1 MSLKRIMIVTVATLV
16 VAIAAA
22 FGFLR
27 FQPQPVKAFN
37 PQPDPPR
44 FGIFGIIP
52 GQTVRLNVVNT
63 SPPDPNI
70 PPDPCRV
77 VFTIRDG
84 SGNAYVRPNGTLATK
99 TVSLNGGE
107 SAFIQLNAD
116 NLPRTSDGRFTIRP
130 DASIQQPDPINGI
143 PPGPCIPT
151 VEVINNST
159 GRTQFVLN
167 ESVSAIQAA
176 IPVN

>member
-1 MSLKRIMIVTVATLV
+1 MSLKRILTVAAATLV
-16 VAIAAA
+16 ITLAVA

-27 FQPQPVKAFN
+27 YQPQPVKAFN

-70 PPDPCRV
+70 PPPCRV
-77 VFTIRDG
+77 VFTIRDAN
-84 SGNAYVRPNGTLATK
+84 GNPFVRPNGTLVTR
-99 TVSLNGGE
+99 TMLLNAGE
-107 SAFIQLNAD
+107 SAFLQLNAD
-116 NLPRTSDGRFTIRP
+116 NFPRTTDGRITVRP
-130 DASIQQPDPINGI
+130 DASIQQADPINGYA
-143 PPGPCIPT
+143 PPCIPT
-151 VEVINNST
+151 VEVINNTT

-167 ESVSAIQAA
+167 ESLPAVQAA
-176 IPVN
+176 IPTN

>member
-1 MSLKRIMIVTVATLV
+1 MRYNRTLTIATATLV
-16 VAIAAA
+16 VALATA

-27 FQPQPVKAFN
+27 YQPQQVRAFN

-63 SPPDPNI
+63 TPPDPNI

-84 SGNAYVRPNGTLATK
+84 SGNAYVRPNGTQVTRTAM
-99 TVSLNGGE
+99 LNAGE
-107 SAFIQLNAD
+107 SAFLQLNAD
-116 NLPRTSDGRFTIRP
+116 NFPRVADGRLMVRP
-130 DASIQQPDPINGI
+130 DAAIQRADNTYAP
-143 PPGPCIPT
+143 PCIPT
-151 VEVINNST
+151 VEVINNTT

-167 ESVSAIQAA
+167 ESLPAIQAA
-176 IPVN
+176 VPVN